1 MPRKRTVNALLPPGS
16 APGAKATLLSID
28 QLDGRTV
35 SAKRARALIDAITA
49 DLGGDL
55 SAAQTVLV
63 RRVATATAIAEHFE
77 TLWLAGHPI
86 DVGALTTLTNTI
98 SRVTGQLG
106 LQRVPRDVTLSP
118 AEFAAKWA
126 AERVPE
132 PPSAEHAQICAPT
145 PPSAIK
151 RPVGPPVPPPLA
163 PPPPPLPPVSQ

>member
-49 DLGGDL
+49 DLGDDL

-63 RRVATATAIAEHFE
+63 RRVATATAIAEHLE

-86 DVGALTTLTNTI
+86 DIPALTTLANTI
-98 SRVTGQLG
+98 SRVCGQLG
-106 LQRVPRDVTLSP
+106 LKRVARDVTPTIRDVIASI
-118 AEFAAKWA
+118 A
-126 AERVPE
+126 AEKQAAQVAVPDRE
-132 PPSAEHAQICAPT
+132 VSILPPS
-145 PPSAIK
+145 
-151 RPVGPPVPPPLA
+151 
-163 PPPPPLPPVSQ
+163 PPLPPVQP